1 MLFFQ
6 DYSLNLNISNMII
19 CNCRNLSSSSSQMFT
34 MTLQRGIVS
43 LSPSSSRLLKLETSS
58 SQLSRRTLLSFK
70 SEASLLRQ
78 QRREADAA
86 VASADEVEARLASL
100 AAILRANELLDS
112 GSETKNIQ
120 RPESDSGPSSILKDK
135 PKENSSSAPTT
146 QLKEDS
152 SAPTVKLNGGSSSA
166 STAPLREDSSSA
178 PTIQQ
183 KEDSSSAPTIQL
195 REDSSSVST
204 IQLREDSSCA
214 SSAPQPRKDSALPL
228 K

>member
-1 MLFFQ
+1 
-6 DYSLNLNISNMII
+6 MII

-34 MTLQRGIVS
+34 MTLQRGIGS

-58 SQLSRRTLLSFK
+58 SQLSRRTLLSLNT
-70 SEASLLRQ
+70 EGSLLRR

-112 GSETKNIQ
+112 GSETKNIL
-120 RPESDSGPSSILKDK
+120 RPESDSGASSILKAQ
-135 PKENSSSAPTT
+135 PKAESSSAPTT
-146 QLKEDS
+146 QLKDDFS
-152 SAPTVKLNGGSSSA
+152 DPTVKLNGGSSSA
-166 STAPLREDSSSA
+166 STTPLREDSSSA
-178 PTIQQ
+178 PTIQLI
-183 KEDSSSAPTIQL
+183 EDSSSAPTIQPREDSSTIHL
-195 REDSSSVST
+195 REDSSS
-204 IQLREDSSCA
+204 A

>member
-1 MLFFQ
+1 
-6 DYSLNLNISNMII
+6 MII

-34 MTLQRGIVS
+34 MTLQRGIGS

-58 SQLSRRTLLSFK
+58 YQLSRRTLLSFK
-70 SEASLLRQ
+70 SEASVLRQ
-78 QRREADAA
+78 QQREADAV

-112 GSETKNIQ
+112 GSETKQTQ
-120 RPESDSGPSSILKDK
+120 RPESDSGASILKAQ
-135 PKENSSSAPTT
+135 PKADSSSAPTT

-178 PTIQQ
+178 PTIQLR
-183 KEDSSSAPTIQL
+183 EDSSFAPTIQL
-195 REDSSSVST
+195 REDSSSAPT
-204 IQLREDSSCA
+204 IQPREDSSSA
-214 SSAPQPRKDSALPL
+214 SSAPQTRKDSALPL

>member
-6 DYSLNLNISNMII
+6 GYSLNLNISNMII

-34 MTLQRGIVS
+34 MTLQRGIGS

-58 SQLSRRTLLSFK
+58 CQQSRRTLLSFK
-70 SEASLLRQ
+70 SEASMLRQ
-78 QRREADAA
+78 QRRQADAA

-100 AAILRANELLDS
+100 AAILRANELLDT
-112 GSETKNIQ
+112 GSETKHTQ
-120 RPESDSGPSSILKDK
+120 RPESDSGASSILKAQPQAD
-135 PKENSSSAPTT
+135 SSSSPTS

-166 STAPLREDSSSA
+166 STAPL
-178 PTIQQ
+178 
-183 KEDSSSAPTIQL
+183 KEDSTSAPTIQL
-195 REDSSSVST
+195 REDSSSSPT
-204 IQLREDSSCA
+204 IQKREDSSCA
-214 SSAPQPRKDSALPL
+214 SSAHQPRKDSALPL

>member
-1 MLFFQ
+1 MLLFQ
-6 DYSLNLNISNMII
+6 GYSLNFNISNLII

-34 MTLQRGIVS
+34 MSLQRGIVS
-43 LSPSSSRLLKLETSS
+43 LSPSSSRLLKLETASC
-58 SQLSRRTLLSFK
+58 QLSRRTLLSFK
-70 SEASLLRQ
+70 SEASVLRQ

-112 GSETKNIQ
+112 
-120 RPESDSGPSSILKDK
+120 
-135 PKENSSSAPTT
+135 
-146 QLKEDS
+146 
-152 SAPTVKLNGGSSSA
+152 APTVKLNGGSYSA

-183 KEDSSSAPTIQL
+183 RENSSSAPSIQL
-195 REDSSSVST
+195 REDSSSAST
-204 IQLREDSSCA
+204 FQLTEDSSSA
-214 SSAPQPRKDSALPL
+214 SSAPQTRQDSALPL